1 MASVT
6 RAAPATFGVNTNFL
20 GRTLAH
26 LDIDF
31 GAAVTAKLGPASAV
45 AATMDA
51 IQGAGFNIVIIGP
64 LHAAGG
70 ADNNVSICVEG
81 EYGSDTYDG
90 SNSETLAVHLEDVV
104 QALGTV
110 DGVNLG
116 LATVTAKTYVL

>member
-6 RAAPATFGVNTNFL
+6 RSVPASFGLSTNFL
-20 GRTLAH
+20 GKTLAH

-31 GAAVTAKLGPASAV
+31 GADVSGKLGPASAV

-51 IQGAGFNIVIIGP
+51 IQGAGFNLVIIGP
-64 LHAAGG
+64 LHS

-81 EYGSDTYDG
+81 DFGTDTYDG

-110 DGVNLG
+110 DGVNL
-116 LATVTAKTYVL
+116 ASASVTAKTYVL

>member
-6 RAAPATFGVNTNFL
+6 RTVPASFGLSTNFL
-20 GRTLAH
+20 GKTLAH

-31 GAAVTAKLGPASAV
+31 GANVSTKLGPTSAV
-45 AATMDA
+45 ASAMDA

-81 EYGSDTYDG
+81 DFGTDTYDG

-110 DGVNLG
+110 DSVNLG

>member
-6 RAAPATFGVNTNFL
+6 RTVPASFGLSTNFL
-20 GRTLAH
+20 GKTLAH

-31 GAAVTAKLGPASAV
+31 GADVSTKLGPTSAV
-45 AATMDA
+45 ASAMDA

-64 LHAAGG
+64 LHS
-70 ADNNVSICVEG
+70 ADNNISVCVEG
-81 EYGSDTYDG
+81 DFGTDTYDG

-104 QALGTV
+104 QALGAV
-110 DGVNLG
+110 DGVNLA